1 MLRRL
6 AFAALVAVGF
16 AAAASAAFN
25 PIETRKNLMKDNGAA
40 AKAMSDM
47 VKGDAP
53 YDPVKAQLAMRL
65 IYSDIVGFQFLFPEN
80 SKTGGDTA
88 AKPEIWENR
97 ADFNA
102 RIEKLAADAWTG
114 IEPASKGLDALKPAF
129 QKVAQNCQG
138 CHEHYRMNK

>member
-6 AFAALVAVGF
+6 ALAALVTLGF

-65 IYSDIVGFQFLFPEN
+65 IYSDIVAFQFLFPEN
-80 SKTGGDTA
+80 SKTGDDTA

-102 RIEKLAADAWTG
+102 RIEKLAADAQTG
-114 IEPASKGLDALKPAF
+114 IEPASKGLDALRPAF

>member
-6 AFAALVAVGF
+6 ALAALVAAGF
-16 AAAASAAFN
+16 AAAPAAAFN
-25 PIETRKNLMKDNGAA
+25 PVETRKNLMKDNGAA

-47 VKGDAP
+47 VKGDTP

-80 SKTGGDTA
+80 SKTGDTA
-88 AKPEIWENR
+88 AKPEIWEDR